1 MGDHEIPF
9 TDPDDPGFDPE
20 ALPVGPRPTTEATQ
34 PGLFG
39 DDAPPE
45 EDEQPAPPP
54 DIVPGSLAALA
65 FDIEGPSIV
74 ALTER
79 FFGPDGPIAA
89 AGWEVR
95 DSQRV
100 MSLEVARRADA
111 GLEAFRTGELPDQ
124 RSWSIVEAPCGVGKG
139 LAYLVPGI
147 LASVRAEALRPSR
160 PSLPNGRK
168 PSPPRLIV
176 STAGIA
182 LQAQLIRKDIPNLG
196 KMLGLTVRSAMMKSV
211 SNYVCKKVIMGLG
224 GEMVSNRDVASLI
237 HWSQEEGATGDK
249 EDLTFEV
256 SPAAWAQVSTTSDS
270 CAGHNCALFREC
282 HWAKSKRGSE
292 TAHVVV
298 ANHHYLALASMG
310 PAHTLAV
317 DEAHK
322 FEEALRKAAEIRI
335 GPGVARY
342 WGKAAHLDQLLDEP
356 GVGHTI
362 ADAVIRLLTTSA
374 RAARMDERTRDAK
387 VVPDISEAMAAD
399 VRRFN
404 ILNGRVS
411 QAARGAGLLA
421 MANGR
426 FYAPKSG
433 GQELERICRGVN
445 AYLNLSAKFAALANH
460 VGDESFGEIW
470 AWFCEP
476 APFDPRRRDYELP
489 DVVGA
494 PADVAAKCL
503 ALGDVYQQ
511 AVITS
516 ATLPDFEGLRPMLGF
531 TTSDPPSAELRLPS
545 PYPLHELGALA
556 VPLMP
561 DPKDTEWPAAAIEQ
575 VVNLVSASGGGALVL
590 ATSNVQKKAY
600 ARALRER
607 LPHLTVREQG
617 DAGRTELLKWFA
629 SDVDGVLVGSRSFFE
644 GVDVQGQACRLVVI
658 DKIPFGGVGDPV
670 EEAVGAWLVEQ
681 MGGKDSAYMLRTVP
695 QAAMALAQGAG
706 RLIRCATD
714 RGVVALLDT
723 RILNNG
729 GAWAK
734 LRAALPPF
742 PVVRSAAAVRRALAG
757 ALLPEDVTT
766 LDQSTPAGRLSQPVQ
781 GRSIRRRPTPS

>member
-1 MGDHEIPF
+1 MGDQEIPY

-20 ALPVGPRPTTEATQ
+20 ALPAGPRPTSEATQ

-39 DDAPPE
+39 TAPE
-45 EDEQPAPPP
+45 EEEDDQPTPPA

-65 FDIEGPSIV
+65 YDIDGPSIY
-74 ALTER
+74 ALTEM
-79 FFGPDGPIAA
+79 FYGPTGPIAQ

-111 GLEAFRTGELPDQ
+111 GLEAFRTGDQ
-124 RSWSIVEAPCGVGKG
+124 PGQREWSIVEAPCGVGKG
-139 LAYLVPGI
+139 LAYLVPGL
-147 LASVRAEALRPSR
+147 LASVRAEALRPLQ
-160 PSLPNGRK
+160 PTLPNGRK
-168 PSPPRLIV
+168 PPAPKLIV

-196 KMLGLTVRSAMMKSV
+196 AMLGFVVRSAMMKSV
-211 SNYVCKKVIMGLG
+211 SNYLCKKNMMALG
-224 GEMVSNRDVASLI
+224 GEVANRDVASLV
-237 HWSQEEGATGDK
+237 HWSMDENCTGDK
-249 EDLTFEV
+249 EDLAFEV

-270 CAGHNCALFREC
+270 CAGPKCSLFKQC
-282 HWAKSKRGSE
+282 HWALAKRGADI
-292 TAHVVV
+292 AHVVV

-322 FEEALRKAAEIRI
+322 FEEALRKAAELRI
-335 GPGVARY
+335 GPGVARF
-342 WGKAAHLDQLLDEP
+342 WMKSTHLDQLLDEP
-356 GVGHTI
+356 GVGQSI

-387 VVPDISEAMAAD
+387 VIPDISDAMQAD
-399 VRRFN
+399 VRRFH
-404 ILNGRVS
+404 ILNARVNV
-411 QAARGAGLLA
+411 AARGAGLLA
-421 MANGR
+421 KLNGR

-433 GQELERICRGVN
+433 GQEMDRIARGVN
-445 AYLNLSAKFAALANH
+445 AYLNLSEKFAALANH

-476 APFDPRRRDYELP
+476 APFDPKRRDYELP

-503 ALGDVYQQ
+503 ALGDNYPQ

-516 ATLPDFEGLRPMLGF
+516 ATLPDFDGLRPMLGF
-531 TTSDPPSAELRLPS
+531 TTSAPPKAELRLPS

-561 DPKDTEWPAAAIEQ
+561 DPKDPEWPSAAVER
-575 VVNLVSASGGGALVL
+575 VVDLVAASGGGALVL

-607 LPHLTVREQG
+607 LPNLTVREQG
-617 DAGRTELLKWFA
+617 DAGRTELLRWFA

-644 GVDVQGQACRLVVI
+644 GVDVQGQACRLVII

-670 EEAVGAWLVEQ
+670 EEAVGAWIVEQ

-729 GAWAK
+729 GAWGK

-742 PVVRSAAAVRRALAG
+742 PVVRTAAAVRRALAG
-757 ALLPEDVTT
+757 SLLPEDVTT
-766 LDQSTPAGRLSQPVQ
+766 LDQSTPAGRLATPTT
-781 GRSIRRRPTPS
+781 GMAIRRRPVKPS